1 MANSRSL
8 QQAVRFALA
17 TITASAGVTA
27 LHAQTAPV
35 QPAEAAAAPLQ
46 EVVVTGSRLKTP
58 NETAISPI
66 STISAGDITQ
76 TGLTRV
82 EDVLNNLPMVFA
94 GMNSTTSNGAD
105 GTASV
110 NLRGL
115 GPQRTLVL
123 VNGRRL
129 APGPGGTGGVNFS
142 DINEIPAALIE
153 RIDILTGGASSVY
166 GADAVAG
173 VVNFVLNTH
182 FEGVQVNAGYHFQ
195 QHNNNDSG
203 VQATVA
209 AHNYALPPSEVN
221 TGFGK
226 YASVVMG
233 SNFADN
239 KGNATAYI
247 TYDNQGAALQ
257 KYFDYSACNLAPA
270 SATTLAC
277 GGSST
282 SASGSFRAYNSAF
295 TSRLFNYTVDPSTGV
310 FRPFTVGDQ
319 YNFAPENYYQVPNE
333 RWTMGGFLNYQLN
346 SHMTAYMEIMFTRNN
361 SEAQIAESGDFGNL
375 SFTPCND
382 PQLSAQEVAFICS
395 AANQAAMGFPTETV
409 PGFAAPVPGFNAI
422 ILRRNVEG
430 GPRIATFSADAA
442 REVIG
447 LRGDFGDAWTYDVYA
462 QHSSVDA
469 QNGNQN
475 YLSNANIV
483 NALNVVPNPAG
494 GAPVCVAVLN
504 GSDPACV
511 PWNIWAPG
519 GVTPAATKY
528 LSVPLLIDNTVT
540 EYVVDGSIT
549 GDLGKYG
556 VQLPTASSG
565 LQVAIGAEYRS
576 ESGNFLPDQLT
587 QSGNAAGSGGPTPP
601 VAGNFHVGEAF
612 AELRMPL
619 ISDKPGAE
627 DLSIEGGYRYSNYTE
642 GFTTNTYKLGLEWAP
657 VRDLRV
663 RASYQRAVR
672 APNIGELFTPQAV
685 GLDGSVDGCAAPL
698 RAGSATTLT
707 TGYTFAQCALSG
719 VTAAEFGNIAPNP
732 ANQYNGLLGGN
743 PGLQPEVADTYS
755 VGFVLTPRVV
765 PSLSFSV
772 DYFDIKIKQV
782 IAAIGGDVILS
793 NCLNGVN
800 PATFCP
806 LVHRGLAGT
815 LWLTPSG
822 FVQDTTQNLGALSTK
837 GLDIKASYRVPIP
850 NAGSLLFGFEG
861 TALQNLI
868 TTPVA
873 GLGSY
878 DCKGY
883 FGSTCGAEDP
893 AWRHVLNA
901 TWSTPWDA
909 FDLTLRWRYIGSDKS
924 ELTSTNPF
932 LAGAPFAPLSSIPAY
947 NYIDL
952 TGAFD
957 VYKNIRL
964 QIGVNNVMDK
974 DPPLIVGGD
983 CSTSSPNASGANCN
997 GNTFPSVYDAMGR
1010 YFFMELTAKF

>member
-17 TITASAGVTA
+17 TITASAGVAT
-27 LHAQTAPV
+27 LHAQTAPA

-66 STISAGDITQ
+66 STVSAADITE

-105 GTASV
+105 GTANV

-123 VNGRRL
+123 VNNRRL
-129 APGPGGTGGVNFS
+129 SPGPGGAGGVNFS
-142 DINEIPAALIE
+142 DINEIPAALIQ

-182 FEGVQVNAGYHFQ
+182 FEGVQINAGYHFQ
-195 QHNNNDSG
+195 QHNNSDSG
-203 VQATVA
+203 VEAIVA
-209 AHNYALPPSEVN
+209 ARNFALPPSEVN
-221 TGFGK
+221 TAFGK
-226 YASVVMG
+226 YASVIMG

-239 KGNATAYI
+239 KGNATAYV

-257 KYFDYSACNLAPA
+257 KNFDYSACNLAPGT
-270 SATTLAC
+270 ATTLAC

-282 SASGSFRAYNSAF
+282 SRGGSFRAYNTLGA
-295 TSRLFNYTVDPSTGV
+295 RLFNYTVDPSTGV
-310 FRPFTVGDQ
+310 FRPFTASDQ

-333 RWTMGGFLNYQLN
+333 RWTMGGFVNYELN
-346 SHMTAYMEIMFTRNN
+346 SHATAYMEIMFTRNN
-361 SEAQIAESGDFGNL
+361 SEAQIAESGDFGNP

-382 PQLSAQEVAFICS
+382 PQLTAQEVSVACS
-395 AANQAAMGFPTETV
+395 PANQAAQGFPTEAV
-409 PGFAAPVPGFNAI
+409 PGFAAPVPGFNAV

-430 GPRIATFSADAA
+430 GPRIATFSSDAA
-442 REVIG
+442 RQLIG

-469 QNGNQN
+469 SNGNQN

-483 NALNVVPNPAG
+483 NALNVVPNPTG
-494 GAPVCVAVLN
+494 GAPVCVSVLN

-519 GVTPAATKY
+519 GVTPAATHY
-528 LSVPLLIDNTVT
+528 LSVPLLVDNTIT

-549 GDLGKYG
+549 GDFGKYG
-556 VQLPTASSG
+556 AQLPTANSG

-576 ESGNFLPDQLT
+576 ESANFLPDELSQT
-587 QSGNAAGSGGPTPP
+587 GNAAGSGGPTPA
-601 VAGNFHVGEAF
+601 VSGNFHVGEVF
-612 AELRMPL
+612 TELRLPL
-619 ISDKPGAE
+619 VSDKAGAE
-627 DLSIEGGYRYSNYTE
+627 DLSIEGGYRYSKYTE

-657 VRDLRV
+657 VKDVRLRG
-663 RASYQRAVR
+663 SFQRAVR
-672 APNIGELFTPQAV
+672 APNIGELFTPQVV
-685 GLDGSVDGCAAPL
+685 GLDGSSDNCAAPL
-698 RAGSATTLT
+698 RAGSTTTLT

-719 VTAAEFGNIAPNP
+719 VTAAQFGNIAPNP
-732 ANQYNGLLGGN
+732 AFQYNGFLGGN

-755 VGFVLTPRVV
+755 VGLVLTPRVV
-765 PSLSFSV
+765 PNLSISV
-772 DYFDIKIKQV
+772 DYFNIKIKQV
-782 IAAIGGDVILS
+782 IGPIGGDVILN

-800 PATFCP
+800 TATFCP
-806 LVHRGLAGT
+806 LVHRDQFGT
-815 LWLTPSG
+815 LWLTPNG
-822 FVQDTTQNLGALSTK
+822 FITDLNQNLGGLSTK
-837 GLDIKASYRVPIP
+837 GIDVKASYRVPLP
-850 NAGSLLFGFEG
+850 KAGSLLFGFEG
-861 TALQNLI
+861 TALQNLT

-873 GLGSY
+873 GGASY
-878 DCKGY
+878 DCKGF
-883 FGSTCGAEDP
+883 FGSSCGAADP

-909 FDLTLRWRYIGSDKS
+909 FDLTLRWRYIGSDSS
-924 ELTSTNPF
+924 ELTSTSPF
-932 LAGAPFAPLSSIPAY
+932 LTGTPFEPLSHIAAY

-964 QIGVNNVMDK
+964 QLGVNNVMDK
-974 DPPLIVGGD
+974 DPPLVVGSD
-983 CSTSSPNASGANCN
+983 CSTSTPNAGGANCN
-997 GNTFPSVYDAMGR
+997 GNTFPGVYDAMGR
-1010 YFFMELTAKF
+1010 YWFMELTAKF

>member
-17 TITASAGVTA
+17 TITASAGVTT
-27 LHAQTAPV
+27 LHAQTAPA
-35 QPAEAAAAPLQ
+35 QPAEATAAPLQ
-46 EVVVTGSRLKTP
+46 EVVVTGSRLRTP

-66 STISAGDITQ
+66 STVSATDITQ

-105 GTASV
+105 GTATV
-110 NLRGL
+110 DLRGL
-115 GPQRTLVL
+115 GVQRTLVL

-129 APGPGGTGGVNFS
+129 GPGAGDGRNYS

-153 RIDILTGGASSVY
+153 RVDILTGGASAVY

-195 QHNNNDSG
+195 QHSNNDSG
-203 VQATVA
+203 VEAVVA
-209 AHNYALPPSEVN
+209 AHNYPLPPSEVN
-221 TGFGK
+221 TAFGK

-239 KGNATAYI
+239 RGNVTTYV
-247 TYDNQGAALQ
+247 TYDNQGPALQ
-257 KYFDYSACNLAPA
+257 KSFDYSACNLGPNGAG
-270 SATTLAC
+270 TGLVC

-282 SASGSFRAYNSAF
+282 SRSGSFRAYSAAGH
-295 TSRLFNYTVDPSTGV
+295 RLFNYTVDPSTGV
-310 FRPFTVGDQ
+310 FRPFTGADL

-333 RWTMGGFLNYQLN
+333 RWTMGGFLNYEIN
-346 SHMTAYMEIMFTRNN
+346 SHATAYMEVMYTRNN
-361 SEAQIAESGDFGNL
+361 SEAQIAESGDFGNQ

-382 PQLSAQEVAFICS
+382 PQLTAQEVSVACS
-395 AANQAAMGFPTETV
+395 LANQTAQGFPTEAV
-409 PGFAAPVPGFNAI
+409 PGFAAPVAGFNAI

-430 GPRIATFSADAA
+430 GPRVATFQTDAA
-442 REVIG
+442 RQVIG
-447 LRGDFGDAWTYDVYA
+447 VRGDFGDAWTYDVYA
-462 QHSSVDA
+462 QHGTVDA
-469 QNGNQN
+469 SNGNQN

-483 NALNVVPNPAG
+483 NSLNVVPNPTG

-528 LSVPLLIDNTVT
+528 LSVPLLVDGTVT
-540 EYVVDGSIT
+540 EYVVSGSVT

-565 LQVAIGAEYRS
+565 LQVNVGAEYRS
-576 ESGNFLPDQLT
+576 EAANFLPDELS

-601 VAGNFHVGEAF
+601 VSGNFHVGEAF
-612 AELRMPL
+612 TELRMPL
-619 ISDKPGAE
+619 VSDKPGAE
-627 DLSIEGGYRYSNYTE
+627 DLSLEGGYRYSSYTE
-642 GFTTNTYKLGLEWAP
+642 GFTTNTYKVGLEWAP
-657 VRDLRV
+657 VKDIRV
-663 RASYQRAVR
+663 RGSYQRAVR
-672 APNIGELFTPQAV
+672 APNIGELFTPQTV
-685 GLDGSVDGCAAPL
+685 GLDGSSDNCAAPL
-698 RAGSATTLT
+698 KAGSTTTLT

-719 VTAAEFGNIAPNP
+719 VTAAQFGNLAPNP
-732 ANQYNGLLGGN
+732 AFQYNGFLGGN
-743 PGLQPEVADTYS
+743 PSLQPEKADTYS

-765 PSLSFSV
+765 PNLSISL

-782 IAAIGGDVILS
+782 IGPIGGDNILN

-800 PATFCP
+800 TATFCP
-806 LVHRGLAGT
+806 LVHRDQFGS
-815 LWLTPSG
+815 LWLTPNG
-822 FVQDTTQNLGALSTK
+822 YVTDTNQNLGELSTE
-837 GLDIKASYRVPIP
+837 GIDVKASYRVPLP
-850 NAGSLLFGFEG
+850 KAGSLIFGFEG
-861 TALQNLI
+861 TDLINLK
-868 TTPVA
+868 TTPIA
-873 GLGSY
+873 GGGSY

-883 FGSTCGAEDP
+883 FGSTCGAADP
-893 AWRHVLNA
+893 SWRHVLNA

-909 FDLTLRWRYIGSDKS
+909 LDLTLRWRYIGSDKS
-924 ELTSTNPF
+924 ELTSSNPF
-932 LAGAPFAPLSSIPAY
+932 LTGTPYLPLSNIAAY

-964 QIGVNNVMDK
+964 QIGVNNIADK
-974 DPPLIVGGD
+974 DPPLVVSGD
-983 CSTSSPNASGANCN
+983 CSTSSPAGANCN
-997 GNTFPSVYDAMGR
+997 GNTFPGVYDAMGR
-1010 YFFMELTAKF
+1010 YWFMELTAKF